1 MSPKNHSAAI
11 WSQPV
16 YMRMLCK
23 QWALAFSGI
32 RKVTLKY
39 CLLEKACKLNEAF
52 WKRVMFGFVSRL
64 GFVFPLFFP
73 FSQWHHLSQTLLA
86 AFRAYLFA
94 CNSERAPTGSWG
106 PPWTSGLPSSVDLV
120 QSQYGCFSPPRCL
133 CEMAVTS
140 MYLVPMSNTMGQWPS
155 DTLSFQEKKKKE
167 KKKEV
172 SVEC

>member
-64 GFVFPLFFP
+64 GFFFLFFFLFHNDITCLRHSLQLSEHICLP
-73 FSQWHHLSQTLLA
+73 ATQREHQREAEDHPGHQGCLLPWILSNLNMAAFPHLDACVKWQSHQCTWSPWVTLWGNDLATLLVSKKK
-86 AFRAYLFA
+86 R
-94 CNSERAPTGSWG
+94 R
-106 PPWTSGLPSSVDLV
+106 
-120 QSQYGCFSPPRCL
+120 
-133 CEMAVTS
+133 
-140 MYLVPMSNTMGQWPS
+140 
-155 DTLSFQEKKKKE
+155 KKKK
-167 KKKEV
+167 KKFL
-172 SVEC
+172 